1 MGAEV
6 RESKGMVRSLAF
18 SVLTLLLSV
27 SMVVTAHSEP
37 FEDALDAYLRGDYR
51 EASRLF
57 KTMAEQGD
65 ADAQFNLGFQYF
77 HGQGVPQD
85 YAEAVKWYRRAAE
98 QGKAAAQSNLGF
110 LYNVGQG
117 VPQDYA
123 MAMKWYR
130 KAAEQGH
137 ADAQYNLGV
146 IYAEGVGVSQDYAE
160 AVEWYR
166 KAAEQGFARA
176 QYNLGDAYF
185 KGQGVP
191 QDYVLAHMWLNLAA
205 SALEGPMRHLCVM
218 SRDSVASKMTPA
230 QIAKAQR
237 LAREWKP
244 KKEVK

>member
-123 MAMKWYR
+123 EAAKWYQR
-130 KAAEQGH
+130 VAAQGD
-137 ADAQYNLGV
+137 ADAQLNLG
-146 IYAEGVGVSQDYAE
+146 
-160 AVEWYR
+160 
-166 KAAEQGFARA
+166 F
-176 QYNLGDAYF
+176 LYF
-185 KGQGVP
+185 HGQGVP
-191 QDYVLAHMWLNLAA
+191 QDHILAHMSFDLAA
-205 SALEGPMRHLCVM
+205 SWFPAAEKKRRERAVRN
-218 SRDSVASKMTPA
+218 RDRVASEMTPE
-230 QIAKAQR
+230 QIAEAQR
-237 LAREWKP
+237 LASEWIP
-244 KKEVK
+244 KEEAR